1 MRYVLDT
8 SAIVQ
13 RPEILAYATAGKLL
27 LPQAVADDVRR
38 RESRGLRGDLR
49 QLLDRAVGA
58 GAFVVPARGGTAAEL
73 ALSLA
78 EEDGPGNVRVVTTDR
93 RLVQS
98 MDSKGITA
106 ISGSRLLS
114 ELSTIGPDTGLA
126 EVARRI
132 VASQHRHLAASLVI
146 ALLGTSIGVAI
157 VLNHQLIFHRTP
169 TWFVPVLLL
178 VASALFFGWR
188 ERHRLSFG
196 LFEVMIG
203 LLIASQSV
211 IALPVPYELSPAKSI
226 QFMGGLYIMI
236 RGFDSLD
243 RGVEDTRLADWWR
256 RLFHGGR

>member
-13 RPEILAYATAGKLL
+13 RPEILAYAAAGKLL
-27 LPQAVADDVRR
+27 LPQAVADEIRR

-49 QLLDRAVGA
+49 QLLDSAVGA

-78 EEDGPGNVRVVTTDR
+78 EEDGPENVRVATTDR
-93 RLVQS
+93 HLARSLA
-98 MDSKGITA
+98 SKGITA
-106 ISGSRLLS
+106 ISGRALLS
-114 ELSTIGPDTGLA
+114 ELSAAAADGELA
-126 EVARRI
+126 AVARRL
-132 VASQHRHLAASLVI
+132 VASQHWHLVTSVVL
-146 ALLGTSIGVAI
+146 ALFGTSIGVAI

-169 TWFVPVLLL
+169 TWFVPILL
-178 VASALFFGWR
+178 VVAAAVFFGWR

-196 LFEVMIG
+196 LFELMIG
-203 LLIASQSV
+203 GLVASQSI

-226 QFMGGLYIMI
+226 QFVGGLYIMI

-243 RGVEDTRLADWWR
+243 RGVEDTRLADRWR
-256 RLFHGGR
+256 RLFHDVR